1 MACYS
6 KKYNDLK
13 KKLEKIIHLNNDGSY
28 NVDTNYFNLNNTKEN
43 LLSEKF
49 YSIFGKGRKKG
60 EKLKTIHYQL
70 AASLQKIVEN
80 TIINMIFNF
89 NKKLRFKNICLGGG
103 VFMNSV
109 MNGKIAENFSNNEI
123 FILYAPDDSGNS
135 IGVLY
140 AIFPLK
146 KYYL

>member
-1 MACYS
+1 M
-6 KKYNDLK
+6 
-13 KKLEKIIHLNNDGSY
+13 E
-28 NVDTNYFNLNNTKEN
+28 
-43 LLSEKF
+43 
-49 YSIFGKGRKKG
+49 KGRKKG

-123 FILYAPDDSGNS
+123 FIPYAPDDSGNS
-135 IGVLY
+135 IGVLCIN
-140 AIFPLK
+140 IFPLQK
-146 KYYL
+146 KIIAFIKQILLHIMNQNIQMNI